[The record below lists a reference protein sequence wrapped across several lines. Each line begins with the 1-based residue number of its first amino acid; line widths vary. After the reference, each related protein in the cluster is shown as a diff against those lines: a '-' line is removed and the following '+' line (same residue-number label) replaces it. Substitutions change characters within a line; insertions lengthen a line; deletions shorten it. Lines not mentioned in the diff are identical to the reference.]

1 MKPYPLFKPVKRALG
16 LYVAV
21 PLLLVAMAPAWAL
34 GGPVEDYEEG
44 VKLYNDGDLNAGMVV
59 LKKSAEAGYA
69 PAQAYLGYLL
79 DYAEFDDEAVLMYEA
94 AAEQEHPAGEC
105 GLGEMYTKGEG
116 VDKDGDMA
124 IYWFTKAAEQG
135 YVQAIQ
141 SLIGIYKNGAFGFD
155 PDPSLVT
162 YWTKKLEV
170 IKKNEALEQEK
181 KKAAGGAGEKDKKK
195 N

>member
-1 MKPYPLFKPVKRALG
+1 VKPYLLFKPAKRALG
-16 LYVAV
+16 LYVV
-21 PLLLVAMAPAWAL
+21 IPLLLMVIAPVWAF
-34 GGPVEDYEEG
+34 GGPVEDYEKG
-44 VKLYNDGDLNAGMVV
+44 VKLYNDGDLNAGMAV

-94 AAEQEHPAGEC
+94 AAEQENPAGEC

-116 VDKDGDMA
+116 VEKDGDMA

-141 SLIGIYKNGAFGFD
+141 SLLGIYRKGAFGFD
-155 PDPSLVT
+155 PDPNLVT
-162 YWTKKLEV
+162 YWTEKLEA
-170 IKKNEALEQEK
+170 IKKTEALQKEK
-181 KKAAGGAGEKDKKK
+181 KKAADSKDKKK
-195 N
+195 K